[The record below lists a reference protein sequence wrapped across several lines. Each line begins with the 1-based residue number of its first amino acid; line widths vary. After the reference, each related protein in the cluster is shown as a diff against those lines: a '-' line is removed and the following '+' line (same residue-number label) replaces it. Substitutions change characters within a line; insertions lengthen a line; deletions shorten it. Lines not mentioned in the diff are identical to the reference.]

1 MERHNVYMHVAA
13 TSIYERGPLVGED
26 GSFDIAAYRRAV
38 EGFIHLIPRYRE
50 KLKWIPY
57 AATPVWV
64 DDRHFNLDYHNRHSA
79 LPRPGTEAQLKKLAG
94 RIMSQKL
101 DRDRPLWEFWVIEGL
116 EGGRFAI
123 ISKVHHCMIDGSAG
137 ADLATVLMSLTP
149 EQDVPES
156 HPFVPRPPPT
166 SSELLRDELYRV
178 LGLPST
184 IVRTLYDFGKH
195 ADSIR
200 DEVFKRTSA
209 LVELFGYAF
218 RGASD
223 TPINGSLG
231 PHRTFDWLGMPLE
244 DVKAVRRH
252 FGCTVNDLVLA
263 TVAGAV
269 RSYLI
274 RRRVDPNEID
284 FRVSAPVSV
293 RRDEDKGKMG
303 NHVSSWIVRLPIQ
316 EKDAVRRLEAINRV
330 TDKLKRSEQAL
341 GVQMLMAA
349 AEWAPA
355 QLLSLGSQA
364 TSGPIN
370 MIVTNVPGPQI
381 PLYTLGSQLVDMFPQ
396 VPLLDNTGLG
406 VALFSYNGRMCWG
419 FNADPALV
427 PDISEFVRMVRN
439 SFEQLAEVAGVH
451 LGGGGDASDDGRDAQ
466 TDTGEDAPEGNG
478 RAASPGGN
486 GRPRA

>member
-1 MERHNVYMHVAA
+1 
-13 TSIYERGPLVGED
+13 
-26 GSFDIAAYRRAV
+26 
-38 EGFIHLIPRYRE
+38 
-50 KLKWIPY
+50 
-57 AATPVWV
+57 
-64 DDRHFNLDYHNRHSA
+64 
-79 LPRPGTEAQLKKLAG
+79 
-94 RIMSQKL
+94 
-101 DRDRPLWEFWVIEGL
+101 
-116 EGGRFAI
+116 
-123 ISKVHHCMIDGSAG
+123 
-137 ADLATVLMSLTP
+137 
-149 EQDVPES
+149 
-156 HPFVPRPPPT
+156 
-166 SSELLRDELYRV
+166 
-178 LGLPST
+178 
-184 IVRTLYDFGKH
+184 
-195 ADSIR
+195 
-200 DEVFKRTSA
+200 
-209 LVELFGYAF
+209 
-218 RGASD
+218 
-223 TPINGSLG
+223 
-231 PHRTFDWLGMPLE
+231 
-244 DVKAVRRH
+244 
-252 FGCTVNDLVLA
+252 
-263 TVAGAV
+263 
-269 RSYLI
+269 
-274 RRRVDPNEID
+274 VDPNEID